1 MMKGTGMKSIVFW
14 LSLIGLAQAQTLT
27 NATLTGRYF
36 FRQLLVT
43 ADVAGAAGTVT
54 GARSALGEINFDG
67 RGGYTI
73 AGQQNIGA
81 QPAAA
86 LATNG
91 TYEVKPNGFVVLAN
105 PLQAGAQLNARLG
118 QGAVVGASTEM
129 AGIFDVFIAIEAVS
143 TASNASLNAPFWA
156 STLEVTNGLAAQ
168 TRSGFVLLTP
178 NGAGAF
184 GSLAISGQ
192 GASLGARPLTQ
203 TVTGATYSL
212 TAPGSGTASFGAV
225 SGAQILSGTKNIYL
239 GAGGNILLGGSTVA
253 GAHDFLVAVRAATP
267 ATRANLTGLYWAAG
281 LRLEDGK
288 AAMFTG
294 SANSL
299 GNGKLTWSRRVRQ
312 SDGLIDFTGVNAYNV
327 ASDGSGSL
335 ELNRL
340 GLGNGGNSFS
350 GSGVSAADANNY
362 EVLFGI
368 RLRTVSPAGI
378 NPQGVFNAGSYAP
391 VTAPV
396 SPGSLTTLFGTALS
410 SGTAVASSFPFP
422 KLLGGAEVLVNNV
435 PAPLYAVSP
444 SQISFLVPFSATGMS
459 VNVAVRTAASTTA
472 AVEVPLAA
480 TSPGIFSLDFTGLGA
495 GAILKP
501 DFKVVSAANPTRRG
515 ETVLVFLTGLGAV
528 SPAIGDGEA
537 ASSTVLSRTTQT
549 VNVYVGGRRATVS
562 FAGAAPGL
570 AGLYQLNVIIP
581 ADAPLGNSVPFAI
594 ETANA
599 FHDMVDIAIAP

>member
-1 MMKGTGMKSIVFW
+1 MKGTGMKLIVFL
-14 LSLIGLAQAQTLT
+14 LSLISLAQAQSLT

-43 ADVAGAAGTVT
+43 TDSASTVT
-54 GARSALGEINFDG
+54 GARSALGEISFDG

-91 TYEVKPNGFVVLAN
+91 TYEVKPNGFVTLAN
-105 PLQAGAQLNARLG
+105 PLQSGAQVNARLG
-118 QGAVVGASTEM
+118 QGAVVGASTEV
-129 AGIFDVFIAIEAVS
+129 AGIYDVFIAIEAVS
-143 TASNASLNAPFWA
+143 TASNASLNGPFWA
-156 STLEVTNGLAAQ
+156 STLEVTGGLAAQ
-168 TRSGFVLLTP
+168 TRSGFVSLTP

-184 GSLAISGQ
+184 GSLAVSGQ

-212 TAPGSGTASFGAV
+212 TAPGSGTASFGAA
-225 SGAQILSGTKNIYL
+225 SGAQILSGNKNIYL

-253 GAHDFLVAVRAATP
+253 GAHDLLVAVRAATP

-281 LRLEDGK
+281 LRLEGGK

-299 GNGKLTWSRRVRQ
+299 GNGKLIWSRRVRQ
-312 SDGLIDFTGVNAYNV
+312 SDGLIDFTGVNAYHV

-340 GLGNGGNSFS
+340 GLGGNSFN

-368 RLRTVSPAGI
+368 RLRTVSSAGI

-444 SQISFLVPFSATGMS
+444 GQISFLIPYAATGTS
-459 VNVAVRTAASTTA
+459 VNVAVRTAGSTAA

-501 DFKVVSAANPTRRG
+501 DFKVVSAANATRRG

-537 ASSTVLSRTTQT
+537 ASSTVLSRTTGT

>member
-1 MMKGTGMKSIVFW
+1 MNGLGMKSIVLW
-14 LSLIGLAQAQTLT
+14 LGLTGAAGAQTLT

-43 ADVAGAAGTVT
+43 TDPAGTVT
-54 GARSALGEINFDG
+54 GARSALGEISFDG
-67 RGGYTI
+67 RGSFTI
-73 AGQQNIGA
+73 SGQQNIGT
-81 QPAAA
+81 QPATA
-86 LATNG
+86 LAING
-91 TYEVKPNGFVVLAN
+91 TYDVKPNGFVALAN

-118 QGAVVGASTEM
+118 QGALVGASTEV
-129 AGIFDVFIAIEAVS
+129 AGIYDVFIAIEAVT
-143 TASNASLNAPFWA
+143 TASNATFNGPFWA
-156 STLEVTNGLAAQ
+156 STLEVTGGTAAQ
-168 TRSGFVLLTP
+168 SRNGFVSLTP

-184 GSLAISGQ
+184 GNLSVSGQ
-192 GASLGARPLTQ
+192 GAGLGTRPLVQ
-203 TVTGATYSL
+203 TVNGATYSL
-212 TAPGSGTASFGAV
+212 TAAGSGTANFGA
-225 SGAQILSGTKNIYL
+225 SSNTQILSGTKNIYL
-239 GAGGNILLGGSTVA
+239 GAAGNVLLGGSTAA
-253 GAHDFLVAVRAATP
+253 GAHDLLIAVRAATP
-267 ATRANLTGLYWAAG
+267 ATRATLTGLYWAAG
-281 LRLEDGK
+281 LRIESGK

-294 SANSL
+294 AANSL
-299 GNGKLTWSRRVRQ
+299 GNGKLIWSRRVRQ
-312 SDGLIDFTGVNAYNV
+312 SDGLIDFTGVNAYTV
-327 ASDGSGSL
+327 AGDASGSM
-335 ELNRL
+335 ELNRI
-340 GLGNGGNSFS
+340 GLGTGGNSFS

-368 RLRTVSPAGI
+368 RLRTVSPPGI

-410 SGTAVASSFPFP
+410 TGTAVAGGFPFP
-422 KLLGGAEVLVNNV
+422 KLLGGTEVLVNNA

-444 SQISFLVPFSATGMS
+444 GQISFLIPYAATGAS
-459 VNVAVRTAASTTA
+459 INVAVRTAGSTTA

-501 DFKVVSAANPTRRG
+501 DFKVVSAANATRRG

-537 ASSTVLSRTTQT
+537 ASSTVLSRTTGM